1 MEKQS
6 LVGVVRQL
14 RKEIQEEGQALYA
27 SWEPQSIREDFR
39 SSAKN
44 LAAYAVMRR
53 RDLRE
58 LQERLDKLG
67 YQGFRGIEANVL
79 AGLDHLVQVIQGE
92 AVANE
97 EARWTEMDQAKA
109 QTFQIFGLEAGKRA
123 QNLVTLPTEAGR
135 DPHYVSDLSQA
146 GMDLARINCAHDQ
159 AKTWQA
165 MAKNIQAAG
174 KAKVRQH
181 PIYCDLA
188 GPKVRIEALYTEQQ
202 NPRFF
207 ASDTFFIS
215 HVKPLEDFQ
224 DQNLVLYTPQKD
236 LIQSLEVGDPVVMYD
251 GDLLA
256 HVTSQHEEGV
266 VVEVDRV
273 RKAKGQKIKATKGM
287 NFPGRDSQLPIL
299 TPADCQAMEAVK
311 DFARGY
317 NFSFVRQVA
326 DIVAIKAQLAE
337 AYGEETDQH
346 PPFFI
351 KIETQSILENLF
363 PVLVEA
369 NCNHYAGLMIARGDL
384 AAELGGLRLASDQED
399 LVASARAARIPG
411 IWATQGMENMVKTGI
426 PTRAE
431 MADVMLAGR
440 CDLVMLNKGG
450 HIQEGIQLL
459 NQVLDQSRYYMP
471 TSPSPLRPLG
481 LEPDK
486 KDATSF

>member
-181 PIYCDLA
+181 PI
-188 GPKVRIEALYTEQQ
+188 T
-202 NPRFF
+202 
-207 ASDTFFIS
+207 
-215 HVKPLEDFQ
+215 
-224 DQNLVLYTPQKD
+224 
-236 LIQSLEVGDPVVMYD
+236 
-251 GDLLA
+251 
-256 HVTSQHEEGV
+256 VT
-266 VVEVDRV
+266 
-273 RKAKGQKIKATKGM
+273 
-287 NFPGRDSQLPIL
+287 
-299 TPADCQAMEAVK
+299 
-311 DFARGY
+311 
-317 NFSFVRQVA
+317 
-326 DIVAIKAQLAE
+326 
-337 AYGEETDQH
+337 
-346 PPFFI
+346 
-351 KIETQSILENLF
+351 
-363 PVLVEA
+363 
-369 NCNHYAGLMIARGDL
+369 
-384 AAELGGLRLASDQED
+384 
-399 LVASARAARIPG
+399 
-411 IWATQGMENMVKTGI
+411 
-426 PTRAE
+426 
-431 MADVMLAGR
+431 
-440 CDLVMLNKGG
+440 
-450 HIQEGIQLL
+450 
-459 NQVLDQSRYYMP
+459 
-471 TSPSPLRPLG
+471 
-481 LEPDK
+481 
-486 KDATSF
+486 